1 MPDNGE
7 MHNVRHPALV
17 IVPRPPCENVRSD
30 FARVVPS
37 QVAPVTGAAASYQRP
52 AFQCY
57 CVRVNCSDKWF
68 LRAVGMAAILV
79 VEDEEHVRVL
89 AESYLREQGHETF
102 SAATRDQALAV
113 LEGAKID
120 LLFVDI
126 GLYEQREVGLELAK
140 EAVERNPELKVLY
153 TTGQPVT
160 DGMKA
165 LFVENSGLL
174 TKPYTVDQLQTI
186 LVVKL
191 NIKPLNAPKVSPLQS

>member
-1 MPDNGE
+1 
-7 MHNVRHPALV
+7 
-17 IVPRPPCENVRSD
+17 
-30 FARVVPS
+30 
-37 QVAPVTGAAASYQRP
+37 
-52 AFQCY
+52 
-57 CVRVNCSDKWF
+57 
-68 LRAVGMAAILV
+68 MAAILV

-113 LEGAKID
+113 LEVAKID
-120 LLFVDI
+120 VLFVDI
-126 GLYEQREVGLELAK
+126 GLYEHREMGLDLAK
-140 EAVERNPELKVLY
+140 EAVERNPTLKVLY

-165 LFVENSGLL
+165 LFVEDSGLL

-191 NIKPLNAPKVSPLQS
+191 KIRPANGPKG

>member
-1 MPDNGE
+1 
-7 MHNVRHPALV
+7 
-17 IVPRPPCENVRSD
+17 
-30 FARVVPS
+30 
-37 QVAPVTGAAASYQRP
+37 
-52 AFQCY
+52 
-57 CVRVNCSDKWF
+57 
-68 LRAVGMAAILV
+68 MAAILV

-113 LEGAKID
+113 LDVERID

-126 GLYEQREVGLELAK
+126 GLYEQREIGLDLAK
-140 EAVERNPELKVLY
+140 EAVERNPDLKVLY

-165 LFVENSGLL
+165 LFVQDAALL
-174 TKPYTVDQLQTI
+174 TKPYTVEQLQAI

-191 NIKPLNAPKVSPLQS
+191 NIKPLNGPNN

>member
-1 MPDNGE
+1 
-7 MHNVRHPALV
+7 
-17 IVPRPPCENVRSD
+17 
-30 FARVVPS
+30 
-37 QVAPVTGAAASYQRP
+37 
-52 AFQCY
+52 
-57 CVRVNCSDKWF
+57 
-68 LRAVGMAAILV
+68 MAAILV

-113 LEGAKID
+113 LEAAKID

-126 GLYEQREVGLELAK
+126 GLYEHREIGLELAR

-191 NIKPLNAPKVSPLQS
+191 NIKPLSAPKVSSDPLQS

>member
-1 MPDNGE
+1 
-7 MHNVRHPALV
+7 
-17 IVPRPPCENVRSD
+17 
-30 FARVVPS
+30 
-37 QVAPVTGAAASYQRP
+37 
-52 AFQCY
+52 
-57 CVRVNCSDKWF
+57 
-68 LRAVGMAAILV
+68 MAAILV

-113 LEGAKID
+113 LDVAKID

-126 GLYEQREVGLELAK
+126 GLFEHREVGLDLAK
-140 EAVERNPELKVLY
+140 EAVERNPGLKVLY

-165 LFVENSGLL
+165 LFVENAGLL

-186 LVVKL
+186 LVVRLK
-191 NIKPLNAPKVSPLQS
+191 IKPANGPNG